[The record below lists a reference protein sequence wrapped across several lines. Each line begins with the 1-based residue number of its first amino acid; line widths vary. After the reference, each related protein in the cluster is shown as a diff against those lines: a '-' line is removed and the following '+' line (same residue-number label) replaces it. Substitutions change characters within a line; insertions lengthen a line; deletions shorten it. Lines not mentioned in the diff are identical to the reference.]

1 MAQRKY
7 HLKVIEFIQETR
19 MAAINP
25 PSAAPSAAPR
35 KLPIY
40 RSLYAQVITAVII
53 GVLLGHF
60 YPALGAEMKPLGDGF
75 IKLIK
80 MMIAPIIFC
89 TVVVGI
95 AGMEDMKK
103 VGKTGG
109 LALLYFEVV
118 STFALIIGLLLV
130 NVIQPGAGMNVNPA
144 TLDTKGI
151 AAYTGPGKMTGT
163 VDFLLAIIPT
173 TLVDAFAKGEI
184 LQVLLIAVLFGFAL
198 HRFGGRGTLVFD
210 VIEKG
215 SHVLFIIVGY
225 IMKLA
230 PLGAFGAM
238 AFTIGKYGV
247 GSLFSLGKL
256 MGAFY
261 LTCLLFIFVVL
272 GTIARLHGFS
282 IWKFIKYIKEE
293 LLIVLGTS
301 SSESVLP
308 RMMEK
313 MENLGAKKTTVGLVI
328 PTGYS
333 FNLDGTSI
341 YLTMAAVFLAQATN
355 TSMTLTQQLTLLAV
369 LLLTSKGAA
378 GITGSGF
385 IVLAATLSAVGSVP
399 VAALALILGIDR
411 FMSEARALT
420 NLIGNGVA
428 TLVVAKWTG
437 ELNTDQLAA
446 RLDNEDWIAAQEP
459 EALLDAKT
467 EHMHLPPEPSPV
479 I

>member
-1 MAQRKY
+1 MAQDS
-7 HLKVIEFIQETR
+7 T
-19 MAAINP
+19 AAA
-25 PSAAPSAAPR
+25 AAPKKKPLY
-35 KLPIY
+35 K
-40 RSLYAQVITAVII
+40 SLYFQVIVAIVL

-60 YPALGAEMKPLGDGF
+60 FPETGAAMKPLGDGF

-80 MMIAPIIFC
+80 MIIAPIIFC
-89 TVVVGI
+89 TVVIGI

-109 LALLYFEVV
+109 LALIYFEVV
-118 STFALIIGLLLV
+118 STIALIVGLVIVNLV
-130 NVIQPGAGMNVNPA
+130 QPGAGMNIDPA

-151 AAYTGPGKMTGT
+151 AAYTKPGQMQGT
-163 VDFLLAIIPT
+163 VEFLLAVIPST
-173 TLVDAFAKGEI
+173 VVDAFAKGEI
-184 LQVLLIAVLFGFAL
+184 LQVLLFSVLFGFAL
-198 HRFGGRGTLVFD
+198 HTFGGRGTLVFD
-210 VIEKG
+210 MIEKT
-215 SHVLFIIVGY
+215 SHVLFSIVGI
-225 IMKLA
+225 IMKVA

-247 GSLFSLGKL
+247 GSLVSLGKL
-256 MGAFY
+256 MGTFY
-261 LTCLLFIFVVL
+261 LTCLVFIFVVL

-301 SSESVLP
+301 SSETVLP
-308 RMMEK
+308 RMMAKLEL
-313 MENLGAKKTTVGLVI
+313 LGAKKSVVGLVI

-341 YLTMAAVFLAQATN
+341 YLTMAAVFIAQATN
-355 TSMTLTQQLTLLAV
+355 TPLDLTHQITLLAV

-385 IVLAATLSAVGSVP
+385 IVLAATLSAVGNVP
-399 VAALALILGIDR
+399 VAGLALILGIDR

-428 TLVVAKWTG
+428 TVVVAKWCK
-437 ELNTDQLAA
+437 ELDEPTMRK
-446 RLDNEDWIAAQEP
+446 RLDQETEAEAEEP
-459 EALLDAKT
+459 EKILDAVE
-467 EHMHLPPEPSPV
+467 EHMPASV
-479 I
+479 RAAS

>member
-1 MAQRKY
+1 MIA
-7 HLKVIEFIQETR
+7 
-19 MAAINP
+19 
-25 PSAAPSAAPR
+25 
-35 KLPIY
+35 
-40 RSLYAQVITAVII
+40 
-53 GVLLGHF
+53 GVALGYF
-60 YPALGAEMKPLGDGF
+60 YPALGADMKPLGDGF

-118 STFALIIGLLLV
+118 SSFALIIGLVLV
-130 NVIQPGAGMNVNPA
+130 NVLQPGAGMNIDVS
-144 TLDTKGI
+144 TLDSKSI
-151 AAYTGPGKMTGT
+151 EAYTGPGKMVGT
-163 VDFLLAIIPT
+163 TDFLLNVIPT

-184 LQVLLIAVLFGFAL
+184 LQVLLIAVMFGFAL

-210 VIEKG
+210 FIEKT
-215 SHVLFIIVGY
+215 SHVLFTIVGF

-230 PLGAFGAM
+230 PVGAFGAM

-261 LTCLLFIFVVL
+261 LTCLIFIFVVL
-272 GTIARLHGFS
+272 GLIARFHGFS

-313 MENLGAKKTTVGLVI
+313 MENLGANKTTVGLVI

-355 TSMTLTQQLTLLAV
+355 TPMTLMQEITLLGV

-378 GITGSGF
+378 GVTGSGF
-385 IVLAATLSAVGSVP
+385 IVLAATLSAVGTVP
-399 VAALALILGIDR
+399 VAGLALILGIDR

-428 TLVVAKWTG
+428 TLVVAKWTN
-437 ELNTDQLAA
+437 ELDVERMHAGLN
-446 RLDNEDWIAAQEP
+446 NETWIEAQEP
-459 EALLDAKT
+459 EMMQDKKT
-467 EHMHLPPEPSPV
+467 DHMAVAAHKVP
-479 I
+479 